1 MKILAIVVIAI
12 LSFQVYAQNSSPPAG
27 IFDAISANQTVDE
40 RQKILEKLDLESL
53 ARKQFENGPE
63 YITIAG
69 FALMPPGAD
78 HRRVTRDQM
87 TIARLTGCTPPPN
100 TSMEK
105 HVEWTALV
113 SEYALRWNLLMR
125 HFESEQN
132 EKFKPVVS
140 FTEIQTYYRIEDRVF
155 RSLALES
162 KLMMQYT
169 IAQLISEQTR
179 RTELEELLDENG
191 ILEPF
196 PQQSKGK

>member
-1 MKILAIVVIAI
+1 
-12 LSFQVYAQNSSPPAG
+12 
-27 IFDAISANQTVDE
+27 
-40 RQKILEKLDLESL
+40 
-53 ARKQFENGPE
+53 
-63 YITIAG
+63 
-69 FALMPPGAD
+69 
-78 HRRVTRDQM
+78 
-87 TIARLTGCTPPPN
+87 
-100 TSMEK
+100 MEK